1 MSNEYRHQSELID
14 AIYQAT
20 KDSHSMQRDE
30 WVGSLYLIHPSG
42 WSIYC
47 TPFWQGD
54 NGATVVAISEDG
66 DTSEVVSVWMGHQP
80 HSRTVEE
87 NLTRY
92 LSVLPLIKTIG
103 DALVRRANR
112 YTIDAYS
119 AEEQAQIANYVIQR
133 FEECPDPSELGE
145 HVDRVAH
152 DFSLHPAELWP
163 LVAQIFAEEL
173 VESAVRQAAAE
184 VSAPETVWVLQ
195 VRQHG
200 EDDQVFVKA
209 TREEAEAI
217 VKPCLMACT
226 INGETMAKLQ
236 EAETLDELQTIAMDN
251 EIGHFDIFAQSLG
264 VKA

>member
-1 MSNEYRHQSELID
+1 MNEYQHQSELID

-20 KDSHSMQRDE
+20 KESHGMQRDE
-30 WVGSLYLIHPSG
+30 WVGSLYLLHPSG

-47 TPFWQGD
+47 TPFWQGEKCT
-54 NGATVVAISEDG
+54 TVVAVSEDG
-66 DTSEVVSVWMGHQP
+66 DTSEVVSVLMGHQP

-87 NLTRY
+87 NLARY
-92 LSVLPLIKTIG
+92 ISILPLIKTIG
-103 DALVRRANR
+103 DALVRRATASR
-112 YTIDAYS
+112 PLAEYS
-119 AEEQAQIANYVIQR
+119 VQELIGIGSRVVRQ
-133 FEECPDPSELGE
+133 FEECPDTSELTGYVETAARE
-145 HVDRVAH
+145 HGVSA
-152 DFSLHPAELWP
+152 AELWP
-163 LVAQIFAEEL
+163 LVAMIFAEEL

-184 VSAPETVWVLQ
+184 VSAPETVWILQ